1 MAEPPAIGQITM
13 RNANAYFGRLAMTN
27 YYQLFITP
35 GWIDPKGF
43 PEFLKNQESTYG
55 VNGDF
60 AFRNMGLLCSEAV
73 LPASSY
79 ATSEVK
85 DNFMGVTQEFA
96 HTRLYTDID
105 LVFYVDK
112 DYKVL
117 GFFEAWMDYI
127 SGGGEIPLRD
137 SFEVSNQ
144 SSQSRGYYRRFN
156 YPDFYK
162 TNGIYIK
169 KFERDFATG
178 GEKNVTY
185 RLKNAFPK
193 SMSSIPVAYGGA
205 DLLKVSVSFN
215 YDYYYIYRRSASI
228 SNNPSTP
235 TVKPEPKGSSSTP
248 TDPLDIPNFLGNTP
262 RELQDLQQKAR
273 QATLDRINGVR

>member
-35 GWIDPKGF
+35 GWIDPDGF
-43 PEFLKNQESTYG
+43 PAFLKRSDVQDNYG
-55 VNGDF
+55 IDYQF
-60 AFRNMGLLCSEAV
+60 AFGNMGLLCSEAV
-73 LPASSY
+73 LPASAY

-85 DNFMGVTQEFA
+85 DNFIGVTQEFA

-127 SGGGEIPLRD
+127 SGGGEIPLRE
-137 SFEVSNQ
+137 SFEESNQ
-144 SSQSRGYYRRFN
+144 SIQSHGYYRRFN

-178 GEKNVTY
+178 GTRNVTY

-215 YDYYYIYRRSASI
+215 YDYYYIYRRSAPLKVSNSVDRAEQIVKGLNSDLSDEAYKKYPRDVFGTGLEIDLGGGSI
-228 SNNPSTP
+228 
-235 TVKPEPKGSSSTP
+235 
-248 TDPLDIPNFLGNTP
+248 
-262 RELQDLQQKAR
+262 R
-273 QATLDRINGVR
+273 

>member
-1 MAEPPAIGQITM
+1 MATPPAIGQINM

-43 PEFLKNQESTYG
+43 PTFLKKAETQEIYG
-55 VNGDF
+55 IDERF
-60 AFRNMGLLCSEAV
+60 AFGNMGLLCSEAV

-85 DNFMGVTQEFA
+85 DNFIGITQEFA

-105 LVFYVDK
+105 LVFYIDK

-117 GFFEAWMDYI
+117 GFFEAWMDYV
-127 SGGGEIPLRD
+127 SGGGEIPLGR
-137 SFEVSNQ
+137 FEK
-144 SSQSRGYYRRFN
+144 GYYRRFN

-162 TNGIYIK
+162 TDGIYIK
-169 KFERDFATG
+169 KFERDFTTAG
-178 GEKNVTY
+178 HRSVTY

-215 YDYYYIYRRSASI
+215 YDYYYIYRESSPDLMKRIRDEVSGAI
-228 SNNPSTP
+228 LDYQSNSPAPTGPLYGESYEGPNGSLGIRNPS
-235 TVKPEPKGSSSTP
+235 
-248 TDPLDIPNFLGNTP
+248 IQ
-262 RELQDLQQKAR
+262 R
-273 QATLDRINGVR
+273 

>member
-1 MAEPPAIGQITM
+1 MATPPAIGQINM

-27 YYQLFITP
+27 YYQLFITD
-35 GWIDPKGF
+35 GWINPDGF
-43 PEFLKNQESTYG
+43 GKYLKEKVPGSYG
-55 VNGDF
+55 IDYKF
-60 AFRNMGLLCSEAV
+60 ATGNMGLLCSEAV
-73 LPASSY
+73 LPASAY

-85 DNFMGVTQEFA
+85 DNFIGVTQEFA

-105 LVFYVDK
+105 LVFYIDK
-112 DYKVL
+112 DYQVL

-127 SGGGEIPLRD
+127 SGGGEEALRE
-137 SFEVSNQ
+137 SFGKP
-144 SSQSRGYYRRFN
+144 GYYRRFN

-178 GEKNVTY
+178 GERNVTY
-185 RLKNAFPK
+185 QLKNAFPK

-215 YDYYYIYRRSASI
+215 YDYYYIYRESAPLKVSNSVDRAEQIVKGLNSDLSDEAYKKYPRDVFGTELEIDLGGGSI
-228 SNNPSTP
+228 
-235 TVKPEPKGSSSTP
+235 
-248 TDPLDIPNFLGNTP
+248 
-262 RELQDLQQKAR
+262 R
-273 QATLDRINGVR
+273 

>member
-1 MAEPPAIGQITM
+1 MIEPPVIGQISM

-27 YYQLFITP
+27 YYQLFITNG
-35 GWIDPKGF
+35 GWLDPNNGF
-43 PEFLKNQESTYG
+43 PKFLKDQESIYG
-55 VNGDF
+55 VDGNF
-60 AFRNMGLLCSEAV
+60 VSRNIGLLCSEAV

-85 DNFMGVTQEFA
+85 DNFIGVTQEFA

-127 SGGGEIPLRD
+127 SGGGEEPL
-137 SFEVSNQ
+137 
-144 SSQSRGYYRRFN
+144 SQSFNKPGYYRRFN

-215 YDYYYIYRRSASI
+215 YDYYYIYRRSAAVNIPNSI
-228 SNNPSTP
+228 DEAQKIVKGLNPNLSDEAYKKNPNNVFATGLD
-235 TVKPEPKGSSSTP
+235 VNFGGSSS
-248 TDPLDIPNFLGNTP
+248 I
-262 RELQDLQQKAR
+262 R
-273 QATLDRINGVR
+273 